1 MPPRTK
7 KVLPPEEEKAPE
19 TFEITLGNGMK
30 VMVYAATE
38 DQVAVGYKVA
48 REAQK
53 QQSGERAMRAV
64 EVVFRI
70 AEKLLVDHED
80 AERIEDGMIDGTLH
94 IADVMKLFLGGV
106 DEDAQ
111 QAAPPSRVRRAS
123 ARK

>member
-7 KVLPPEEEKAPE
+7 KVLPPEDEAPK
-19 TFEITLGNGMK
+19 TFPITLGNGMV
-30 VMVYAATE
+30 VMVYAATD

-53 QQSGERAMRAV
+53 QQTGEKAMRAV

-70 AEKLLVDHED
+70 AEKLLVDPAD
-80 AERIEDGMIDGTLH
+80 AEKIEDGMVDGELH

-106 DEDAQ
+106 DDDAQ
-111 QAAPPSRVRRAS
+111 PSAAPSRVRRAS